1 LPTTMSLADD
11 LLARMKKEKEIS
23 YYLGLQVSI
32 TC

>member
-1 LPTTMSLADD
+1 MSLADD
-11 LLARMKKEKEIS
+11 LLARMKKEKEIN